1 MTYISICFEVEME
14 TDMEN
19 TTEIKIG
26 EATYMV
32 SRTFAQ
38 DKNLKDLLTEHLVEK
53 RRQEKTF
60 DEKSKGEIA

>member
-1 MTYISICFEVEME
+1 
-14 TDMEN
+14 MEN

-38 DKNLKDLLTEHLVEK
+38 DKNLKNLLTEHIVEK
-53 RRQEKTF
+53 RKQEKAF
-60 DEKSKGEIA
+60 EEKSKGEIA